1 MSHSKFYSRRSM
13 VRLGIQLPVAGA
25 VVGLLGACGAKQ
37 NAVTCADPDDWS
49 LSENGLRKANNYTEV
64 STDPEKNCLNC
75 AFFKADS
82 AESSC
87 GQCEIFTASAHRNGH
102 CDSWSEIVDQPA

>member
-1 MSHSKFYSRRSM
+1 MSHSDLYSRRRL

-25 VVGLLGACGAKQ
+25 VGGLLGACGAKQ
-37 NAVTCADPDDWS
+37 PVCANPDDWS
-49 LSENGLRKANNYTEV
+49 LSENGLRKANNYTEL

-75 AFFKADS
+75 AFFKADEA

-87 GQCEIFTASAHRNGH
+87 GQCEIFTGVAHSNGY